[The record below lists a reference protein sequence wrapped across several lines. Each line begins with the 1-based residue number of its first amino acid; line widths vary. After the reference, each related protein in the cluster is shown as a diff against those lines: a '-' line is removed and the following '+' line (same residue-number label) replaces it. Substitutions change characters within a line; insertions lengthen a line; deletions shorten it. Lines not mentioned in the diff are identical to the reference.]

1 LHQNEKQRPT
11 MKDMRLQEA
20 HYVSRSGRV
29 KTEVDAKE
37 YKQWK
42 EAIEEYTK
50 KTNLLFLSHKDYFEI
65 IKKLGWI
72 NVNNEDKSQ

>member
-1 LHQNEKQRPT
+1 MHQNERPT
-11 MKDMRLQEA
+11 MKDVRLQES

-29 KTEVDAKE
+29 RTEVDPKE

-42 EAIEEYTK
+42 EAIEEYMK

-72 NVNNEDKSQ
+72 NVSNENKSQ

>member
-1 LHQNEKQRPT
+1 
-11 MKDMRLQEA
+11 MKDVRIQES
-20 HYVSRSGRV
+20 HYVSRAGRSSI
-29 KTEVDAKE
+29 KLDPKE

-50 KTNLLFLSHKDYFEI
+50 KTNLLFLSHRDYFEI

-72 NVNNEDKSQ
+72 NVSNENKSQ